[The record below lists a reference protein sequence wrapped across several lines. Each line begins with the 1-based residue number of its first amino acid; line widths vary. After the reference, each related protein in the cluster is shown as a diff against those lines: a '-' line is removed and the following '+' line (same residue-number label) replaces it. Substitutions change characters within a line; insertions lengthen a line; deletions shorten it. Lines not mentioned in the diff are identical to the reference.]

1 MKRKTKR
8 IIKTVVLDLLLFGVL
23 INVFAYFHHVRIKTV
38 EPKKIAEAAP
48 AYTAGSVSTP
58 VPETTETASP
68 ADPELTDR
76 PEGTEPPETTPAP
89 TAAPTGLLQG
99 KYSEKFTDDIRLG
112 EDGTY
117 SSRNIALTINTIERF
132 DSRVH
137 VADIYINDIQCL
149 RTAVYSEF
157 SKHYMSTVEMANAA
171 GAIMATSGDHFYAHR
186 QAGVFAV
193 RNGLEYA
200 AKPNAKQDICVL
212 YYDGVME
219 IYSADEINVDAI
231 YARNP
236 YQIWDFGP
244 NMLDENGKAYPKYNS
259 TVANV
264 NPRCAIGYY
273 EPGHYCLVNV
283 EGRTKDSGGVTLVEL
298 GQIFEELGCVSA
310 YNLDGGKSAVMAFNG
325 KAWSQTLSGGR
336 DMSDIIFLREPDGA
350 EAASE
355 G

>member
-1 MKRKTKR
+1 MKRKNKR
-8 IIKTVVLDLLLFGVL
+8 IVKAVLLDILLFAAL
-23 INVFAYFHHVRIKTV
+23 IFPFAYFHHVRVKDV
-38 EPKKIAEAAP
+38 EPVKIAEAAETHTAEP
-48 AYTAGSVSTP
+48 ALTP
-58 VPETTETASP
+58 VPETTEATP
-68 ADPELTDR
+68 PND
-76 PEGTEPPETTPAP
+76 PETTVDPEGKEPVEATPSPA
-89 TAAPTGLLQG
+89 AAPTGLLQG

-117 SSRNIALTINTIERF
+117 SSKNIALTIQTLERF
-132 DSRVH
+132 DSKVH
-137 VADIYINDIQCL
+137 VADIYINDIECL

-157 SKHYMSTVEMANAA
+157 SKYYMSTVEMANHA
-171 GAIMATSGDHFYAHR
+171 GAIVAISGDHFYAHR

-219 IYSADEINVDAI
+219 NYAADDINVEAI

-244 NMLDENGKAYPKYNS
+244 SMLDENGRALAKYKS
-259 TVANV
+259 SVANV
-264 NPRCAIGYY
+264 NPRSAIGYY

-310 YNLDGGKSAVMAFNG
+310 YNLDGGKTAVMAFNG
-325 KAWSQTLSGGR
+325 KSWSKVLNGGR
-336 DMSDIIFLREPDGA
+336 EVSDIIYVREPDGA
-350 EAASE
+350 KAGGEP
-355 G
+355 

>member
-8 IIKTVVLDLLLFGVL
+8 IIKTVLLDVLLFAVL
-23 INVFAYFHHVRIKTV
+23 IFAFAYFHHVRIRSV
-38 EPKKIAEAAP
+38 EPVKIAEAAP
-48 AYTAGSVSTP
+48 ASPDEPILTP
-58 VPETTETASP
+58 VPQAEENVPAGDLEVTAEPENTDP
-68 ADPELTDR
+68 AEA
-76 PEGTEPPETTPAP
+76 TPAP
-89 TAAPTGLLQG
+89 AAAAAGLLKG
-99 KYSEKFTDDIRLG
+99 KYSEKFSDGIELG

-117 SSRNIALTINTIERF
+117 RSRNIALAINTIERF
-132 DSRVH
+132 DSKVH

-149 RTAVYSEF
+149 RTAVYSDF

-193 RNGLEYA
+193 RNGLEYV
-200 AKPNAKQDICVL
+200 AKPNEKQDICVL
-212 YYDGVME
+212 YYDGTME
-219 IYSADEINVDAI
+219 VYSADEIDVEAI
-231 YARNP
+231 YSRKP

-244 NMLDENGKAYPKYNS
+244 NMLDENGHALEKYKS
-259 TVANV
+259 SVANV

-298 GQIFEELGCVSA
+298 GQIFEELGCASA

-325 KAWSQTLSGGR
+325 KAWSKTLSGGR
-336 DMSDIIFLREPDGA
+336 DMSDIIYLKEPDRA
-350 EAASE
+350 EAEQA